1 MPGWTSK
8 NDVEVI
14 EKTVPYKGYFRL
26 ERYVIRHRLFG
37 GAMSKPL
44 VREIFE
50 RGHAAA
56 VLPYDPKRDEVVL
69 IEQFRPGAFVAGL
82 DPWIVEVVAGIVEA
96 GETPEGVVR
105 REAVEEAGVTIRRL
119 ERIGMSIV
127 SPGGSSETL
136 TLFCGEVDASGAGG
150 VHGVAHEG
158 EDIRVFVSTAT
169 DAFDRLG
176 RGEIIAAPAIM
187 TLQWLATNRNR
198 LRREWS

>member
-176 RGEIIAAPAIM
+176 SGEIIAAPAIM